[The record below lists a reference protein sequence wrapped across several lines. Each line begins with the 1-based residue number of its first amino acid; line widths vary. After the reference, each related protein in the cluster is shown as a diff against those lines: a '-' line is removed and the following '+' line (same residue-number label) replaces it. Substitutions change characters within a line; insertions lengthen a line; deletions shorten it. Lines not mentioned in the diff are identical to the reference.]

1 MKIINVELPR
11 GHDYIEIY
19 PIGDIHIG
27 DRLQDRNRLR
37 QWVIEVKKKPNR
49 YIIMNGDI
57 INNLEDMERKK
68 DIRLQ
73 ARSIQK

>member
-11 GHDYIEIY
+11 EYNYIEIY

-37 QWVIEVKKKPNR
+37 QWIMEVKKKPNR

-57 INNLEDMERKK
+57 INNAVKL
-68 DIRLQ
+68 
-73 ARSIQK
+73 